1 MLWGFT
7 SWRELLHLGGAPSRC
22 ILIEMFLHP
31 VRVVSKRVMNR
42 PELSVVIP
50 FLNEESVLP
59 LLYERLKN
67 IPEKPTKWE
76 LLFVSDG
83 STDASIQQVET
94 WAQEDPLV
102 KLIVLTRNFGHQYA
116 LSAGL
121 SLASG
126 DCVGIMDADL
136 QDEPEVLIEMYRLLR
151 AEQLDVV
158 YAVRASRQ
166 ENRLKRFF
174 YFLFYRLFLF
184 LADSPVDV
192 DSGDFCVMSRR
203 GVRQLL
209 ALPEKLRF
217 VRGLRAWLGLRG
229 KAFPISRAARAAGHS
244 QYSITKLLKLAFS
257 GLTSFS
263 TRPLRIGFLCGG
275 LLCFVAVLGA
285 LVYAAIALFTDAH
298 IAAPGFST
306 LVVVL
311 LFSNGLVFLY
321 LGILGEYIG
330 QIFMEVKGRPSF
342 VIERTVNLEQDHGM
356 Q

>member
-1 MLWGFT
+1 
-7 SWRELLHLGGAPSRC
+7 
-22 ILIEMFLHP
+22 
-31 VRVVSKRVMNR
+31 MNR
-42 PELSVVIP
+42 PELSIIIP
-50 FLNEESVLP
+50 FLNEEEVLP
-59 LLYERLKN
+59 LLWERLKN
-67 IPEKPTKWE
+67 LRGRPPGWE

-83 STDASIQQVET
+83 STDGSIKYLET
-94 WAQEDPLV
+94 CAQDDPSV
-102 KLIVLTRNFGHQYA
+102 KLIILTRNFGHQYA

-126 DCVGIMDADL
+126 NYVGIMDADL
-136 QDEPEVLIEMYRLLR
+136 QDEPEVLLEMYRVLR

-166 ENRLKRFF
+166 AKRVKRLF
-174 YFLFYRLFLF
+174 YYLFYRLFLF
-184 LADSPVDV
+184 LADSPVHV

-203 GVRQLL
+203 AVSQLL

-217 VRGLRAWLGLRG
+217 VRGLRAWLGLSSKG
-229 KAFPISRAARAAGHS
+229 FPISRPARAAGNP
-244 QYSITKLLKLAFS
+244 QYSFFRLFKLAFS

-263 TRPLRIGFLCGG
+263 TKPLRIGFICGS
-275 LLCFVAVLGA
+275 LLCFIAVAGA
-285 LVYAAIALFTDAH
+285 LAYAAIALFTNAR

-330 QIFMEVKGRPSF
+330 QMFLEVKGRPSF
-342 VIERTVNLEQDHGM
+342 IIERTVNLEHESVR
-356 Q
+356 